1 MPNPNGKPRLDP
13 NGKKRIIKSFTLSP
27 EAIAILEAASKAL
40 KMSQSAVIDDMVR
53 HGGRWVGWRQGE
65 SFNEQP

>member
-1 MPNPNGKPRLDP
+1 MNKNGRPPKPP
-13 NGKKRIIKSFTLSP
+13 TAKYIKKSYTLSP
-27 EAIAILEAASKAL
+27 EAIAILDAASKAL

-65 SFNEQP
+65 LFNER